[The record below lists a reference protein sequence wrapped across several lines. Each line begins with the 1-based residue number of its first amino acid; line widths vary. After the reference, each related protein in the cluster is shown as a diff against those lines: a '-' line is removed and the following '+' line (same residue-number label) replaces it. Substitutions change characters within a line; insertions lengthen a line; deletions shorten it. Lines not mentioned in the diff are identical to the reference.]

1 MFAICTCKTGLQ
13 MSSQMISRLS
23 VKVFMLNGIFCSLE
37 VVVLAVLEVS
47 FYSKNIQMHKFI
59 CAMLNDRRANSCS
72 YHRAPVSVTIW
83 NKDKAISSHFITY
96 CSQTNWVSTLHLKT
110 ASNWSVCHYLSPPP
124 PFLGN
129 VRESACLLSLEGAP
143 PLTSLS
149 VRCLPIHYSYL
160 AWPVTNMQ
168 RGDYWRTRQE
178 VSFKQASIK
187 ALYTT
192 QHARGSSCLRG
203 PFSQGNSWG
212 YFTVAVLCPLHVTGK
227 DGSAC
232 R

>member
-110 ASNWSVCHYLSPPP
+110 ASNWSVCRYLSPPP
-124 PFLGN
+124 PFPWKCQGERLFA
-129 VRESACLLSLEGAP
+129 V
-143 PLTSLS
+143 
-149 VRCLPIHYSYL
+149 I
-160 AWPVTNMQ
+160 
-168 RGDYWRTRQE
+168 
-178 VSFKQASIK
+178 
-187 ALYTT
+187 
-192 QHARGSSCLRG
+192 RGSATFNQPLSQMSPNTLFISGLTRDKHAAGGLLTHPTRG
-203 PFSQGNSWG
+203 
-212 YFTVAVLCPLHVTGK
+212 VI
-227 DGSAC
+227 
-232 R
+232 